1 MENAKLIS
9 IMEFDN
15 EFMLMPTENKGS
27 SGYKSGYHN
36 LLKEEIVCHKS
47 IKNKELG
54 KLMRECWNR
63 CK

>member
-1 MENAKLIS
+1 MEKAKMVS
-9 IMEFDN
+9 IMEFDRKL
-15 EFMLMPTENKGS
+15 MLMPTQNKGS

-36 LLKEEIVCHKS
+36 LLFESFVCAKS

-54 KLMRECWNR
+54 KLIWESWNR